1 MQAEESALPVIS
13 HVSHPSLAPGF
24 PYIPQPPPLG
34 HPTHPPTALDIDPSY
49 LPRARRQTA
58 VLNIFIRFAQQDP
71 NFRAV
76 YLQNFTVEDLVDSIC
91 QKININPANI
101 VSVIRLKGNIN
112 IAVDD
117 QMVEAM
123 REEQSMEVDYDINPD
138 GSLTLLLSY

>member
-1 MQAEESALPVIS
+1 
-13 HVSHPSLAPGF
+13 
-24 PYIPQPPPLG
+24 
-34 HPTHPPTALDIDPSY
+34 
-49 LPRARRQTA
+49 
-58 VLNIFIRFAQQDP
+58 LNIFIRFAQQDP

-101 VSVIRLKGNIN
+101 FSVIRLKGNIN

>member
-1 MQAEESALPVIS
+1 MFMLTKSTSVTYSTI
-13 HVSHPSLAPGF
+13 
-24 PYIPQPPPLG
+24 LG
-34 HPTHPPTALDIDPSY
+34 I
-49 LPRARRQTA
+49 

-76 YLQNFTVEDLVDSIC
+76 YLQRFTVEDLVDSIC
-91 QKININPANI
+91 QKINMNPANI
-101 VSVIRLKGNIN
+101 VSVIRLKGHIN

-123 REEQSMEVDYDINPD
+123 REEQSMDVDYDINPD